1 MTRQNDGLFG
11 GNGSWFIVL
20 ILFFL
25 GMGGGWGSN
34 SAIQNSLTR
43 AELAEGLSTQD
54 IKREIG
60 DMQMGMCN
68 GFATVNNN
76 ILGGVN
82 TLQNSLCNGFNSVNS
97 NIAQLGFNM
106 QNCCCEIKTAI
117 HSEGE
122 QTRALIQGNTIQE
135 LRDRLADK
143 DREMLATG
151 LVTAQ
156 TIQTNTLENF
166 MRGLINGCG
175 CNN

>member
-1 MTRQNDGLFG
+1 MTRRNGDDGIFG
-11 GNGSWFIVL
+11 GNGLIIL

-25 GMGGGWGSN
+25 IFGMNGFGGNG
-34 SAIQNSLTR
+34 AMTR

>member
-1 MTRQNDGLFG
+1 MTRRGGDNFLE
-11 GNGSWFIVL
+11 GNGIIIL

-25 GMGGGWGSN
+25 LFGFSGNGFGGNG
-34 SAIQNSLTR
+34 AMTR

-135 LRDRLADK
+135 LRDRIADK